1 MPVNSPGMGKMK
13 KGTLTIYAVP
23 KDNKTPYIFAV
34 E

>member
-1 MPVNSPGMGKMK
+1 MNSPGMGEMK

-23 KDNKTPYIFAV
+23 EDGEKPYVFSI